1 MALTLT
7 SPSHY
12 HFMTPLSRVGNIF
25 VGRKG
30 GSSLIFESLNPEI
43 SKNSTLTREES
54 PRGDQKLPRVTC
66 QQENPLQEYIGG
78 LGDQVDATR
87 FYGERAQDKSGIL
100 MIDIPFHEEKIM
112 QENKHHIIFQKGIM
126 HDMDTKDQNSS
137 ALVNDQG
144 SDSFETTKFGGVK
157 AGALKS
163 RKRPARLVVPAAYCP
178 EIESGEMGRKLENKE
193 FEVEGRNFVLAS
205 RKGRRMVMEDGYGA
219 MLDILGDPKQAL
231 FAVIDGHGG
240 HAAADYVAK
249 NLGRNIVEALDNV
262 GEEDDQLE
270 KAIRKGYSVT
280 DEEFLS
286 QEISSGA
293 CVASVL
299 LKDGEL
305 HVASAGDCRVV
316 LSREGLATVLTNDH
330 RPSREDERLRIQNSG
345 GFVHCRNGVWR
356 VQGSLAVSRAIGDLH
371 LKDWVISEP
380 DIKSLRITSDY
391 DFLIMA
397 SDGLWDKVNDQEA
410 VDVVSREKNLLKSC
424 KQLVDISCSRGNIDD
439 ITVMVINLQYFAV
452 SGSC

>member
-12 HFMTPLSRVGNIF
+12 PPMTPLSRVGKIC
-25 VGRKG
+25 VGRKEG
-30 GSSLIFESLNPEI
+30 SLIFESLNPEI
-43 SKNSTLTREES
+43 SKSSTLTREES
-54 PRGDQKLPRVTC
+54 HRGEKLPRVTG

-78 LGDQVDATR
+78 RGDHQVEATR

-112 QENKHHIIFQKGIM
+112 QENKHRKIYQKGITM
-126 HDMDTKDQNSS
+126 PDTHKKENSS

-144 SDSFETTKFGGVK
+144 SDSFETTKFGGVN
-157 AGALKS
+157 GALKS
-163 RKRPARLVVPAAYCP
+163 RKRPAKLVVPAYP
-178 EIESGEMGRKLENKE
+178 EMESGEMGRKLENKE

-205 RKGRRMVMEDGYGA
+205 RKGRRMVMEDGYGV

-262 GEEDDQLE
+262 GEEDDRLE

-280 DEEFLS
+280 DEDFLS

-316 LSREGLATVLTNDH
+316 LSRKGLATVLTNDH

-356 VQGSLAVSRAIGDLH
+356 VQGSLAVSRSIGDLH

-380 DIKSLRITSDY
+380 EIESLRLTSDC

-410 VDVVSREKNLLKSC
+410 VDVVSKEKNLLKSC
-424 KQLVDISCSRGNIDD
+424 KKLVDMSCSRGNMDD
-439 ITVMVINLQYFAV
+439 ITVMLINLQYFAV
-452 SGSC
+452 SGS